1 MFSSRLAKKAT
12 CSICLLQKNKLIKF
26 SDHSFN
32 ELAKCMFILQTVY
45 LNDQQQTKELD
56 DK

>member
-1 MFSSRLAKKAT
+1 LFSSRLAKKAT
-12 CSICLLQKNKLIKF
+12 CSICLLKKNKLVKF

-32 ELAKCMFILQTVY
+32 ELAKCMFILQSVY
-45 LNDQQQTKELD
+45 LTEQQQAKELD